1 MDIEHWA
8 TIVSAIIGIVGTALL
23 FFYSN
28 TDIPF
33 EAATWGGPE
42 THENNEKIAAKNRS
56 RKLKQ
61 KIGFG
66 LLCLSF
72 IIQAST
78 AVILSIAAR

>member
-1 MDIEHWA
+1 MNIEHGA
-8 TIVSAIIGIVGTALL
+8 TIASAIIGIVGTALL

-33 EAATWGGPE
+33 EGATWGGPE
-42 THENNEKIAAKNRS
+42 TQGNNERIAAKNKAW
-56 RKLKQ
+56 KLKQ

-78 AVILSIAAR
+78 AVIVSVAQH

>member
-1 MDIEHWA
+1 LGDHRVCRYWYCGHR
-8 TIVSAIIGIVGTALL
+8 SL

-33 EAATWGGPE
+33 EGAAWGGPE
-42 THENNEKIAAKNRS
+42 TQANNEKIAAKNKS
-56 RKLKQ
+56 WKLNQ

-78 AVILSIAAR
+78 AAFVSIMHN